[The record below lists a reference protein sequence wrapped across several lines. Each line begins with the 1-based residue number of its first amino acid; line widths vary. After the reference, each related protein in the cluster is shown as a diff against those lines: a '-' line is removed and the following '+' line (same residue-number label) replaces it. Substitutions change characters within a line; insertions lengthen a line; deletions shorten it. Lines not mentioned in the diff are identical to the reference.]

1 MKKVLLDIDIC
12 CYFVKPLFASQL
24 SFSDG
29 MIFLFWVSKP
39 LNTNNQYL
47 PLMLLLAMAMLKF
60 LHMNKLDNF

>member
-29 MIFLFWVSKP
+29 MIFLF
-39 LNTNNQYL
+39 
-47 PLMLLLAMAMLKF
+47 
-60 LHMNKLDNF
+60 